1 MSNSK
6 IQLCMVLEQAAS
18 ADPVQRTSGQSVLGQ
33 WEKAPQFHSTL
44 QDIYFDQTIDVKLRS
59 LAIIYL
65 KNGIA
70 RYWRKTAE
78 HAIQL
83 EEKEIIRQKQLTNMD
98 ESNKKLAIQ
107 QALVTAKISRTDFPN
122 DWPDLLQTLIPI
134 VQASFRISAPLDQ
147 TARNIQHNSLYT
159 LHHVVK
165 TLCSKTL
172 PSSRRLLHQLAPELF
187 NFVSSIFFDE
197 ANSFVTTIQQVDVS
211 DPTNQINDKLVL
223 VRYALKCLRRLVVH
237 GFQDPDKIPAVAE
250 FIGSLTRYM
259 QTFMQFRQTL
269 PKSSSGLYATLSSF
283 CILVGKFYLD
293 LANNRLVSF
302 VLAHDGV
309 SILKFYMMLLESTP
323 QVQDNE
329 TVERIMI
336 QALQLLK
343 MFIKNPSFNT
353 ISQVHKDERMNSV
366 IQILDTQLFK
376 QDQVVTFAK
385 LLVSHYIRL
394 SEEDLTS
401 WEDDP
406 ESFIQSEDSDQWEF
420 SIKSCAERVLMDLV
434 SKNRDLLCPI
444 LVSMLREASVP
455 TTQSNILLKDAVY
468 SSIGLTAHDLFDWLD
483 FADWTRTHLVHEV
496 SRKEPEFKII
506 RRRVA
511 CIIGQWVQVKAPED
525 LRSTLYQILLSL
537 MDRDED
543 LVVRLSAVINLQRC
557 VDDFDFQPQSFQP
570 YLESNVTA
578 FIQLLE
584 DVDEFENKMKIINC
598 LVVIIERMDE
608 QILPHIS
615 PILHVLPQLWERSE
629 SENLFRASIVTVIG
643 KLLKALRSE
652 SIKLNEIV
660 MPILQQSV
668 DTSKPGHL
676 YLVEEGI
683 ILWLTMLQNA
693 TTCTSS
699 LLELVPYA
707 TQLMQSDGDN
717 LKRILRI
724 IEAYIVLDPVAVM
737 QMGAVSIMST
747 ITQMLGQLKAE
758 ASSALLRVVDIA
770 LQGCHA
776 AQCFP
781 SICQVILS
789 SGLLSRL
796 VQVVIENTEM
806 SIITVGFLS
815 ILARIAVYDPIFL
828 TTSIQQIGS
837 NSNPPIMDILGQLL
851 DRWLEKVDA
860 MGHGKQRKLTAL
872 AMSNLLGTAHP
883 IVLARIDGVFGVL
896 TSISSQ
902 LHNMSVDESIAF
914 AYDVRD
920 EDDDEFSLDKK
931 RQDALMVL
939 DPVYT
944 NDSLAQYMRL
954 NLAALE
960 HELGSQQAM
969 KQLLSMADPDLLL
982 QIKHFLK

>member
-1 MSNSK
+1 MSGNDHH
-6 IQLCMVLEQAAS
+6 VAAS
-18 ADPVQRTSGQSVLGQ
+18 ADPVQRTTGQSVLGQ
-33 WEKAPQFHSTL
+33 WEKASQFHSTL

-134 VQASFRISAPLDQ
+134 VQASFRVSAPLDQ

-283 CILVGKFYLD
+283 CILV
-293 LANNRLVSF
+293 
-302 VLAHDGV
+302 
-309 SILKFYMMLLESTP
+309 ESTP

-336 QALQLLK
+336 QALRLLK

-537 MDRDED
+537 MGRDED

-608 QILPHIS
+608 QA
-615 PILHVLPQLWERSE
+615 R
-629 SENLFRASIVTVIG
+629 VIG